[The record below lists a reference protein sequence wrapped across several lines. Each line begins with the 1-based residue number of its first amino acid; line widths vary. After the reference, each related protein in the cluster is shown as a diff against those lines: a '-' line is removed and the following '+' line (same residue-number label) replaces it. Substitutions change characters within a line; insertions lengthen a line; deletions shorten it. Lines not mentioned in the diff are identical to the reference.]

1 MFTAAEFKLIRED
14 CPEKLDSLLE
24 NLGIKKPVW
33 NKDDEF
39 KIYADLDDE
48 IIKKLCEKMNSDSI
62 IDGYTKL
69 MTLGDLH
76 FDYSETD
83 NELLATILKEHEQI
97 QERLK
102 EKIIES
108 EKISALPP
116 SVEPVEFNYS
126 KVKIEFS
133 RADFEI
139 GIPMPE
145 KKLTLKE
152 RKILSFPQDLAT
164 QIKNLIC
171 DYLREKEPHNVI
183 EAIEVSVKTKNGI
196 YPEKSSPRPKNIARH
211 EPPPFTPDKLSDIV
225 KSLNLVEDIIKAI
238 D

>member
-1 MFTAAEFKLIRED
+1 MFTAAEFRLICED

-24 NLGIKKPVW
+24 NLGIKKPAW

-48 IIKKLCEKMNSDSI
+48 IINKLCERMNSDSI

-83 NELLATILKEHEQI
+83 NELLATILKEQEKI

-108 EKISALPP
+108 KKISALPP
-116 SVEPVEFNYS
+116 ADEPVESDYS
-126 KVKIEFS
+126 DVEIVFS
-133 RADFEI
+133 RADFEF
-139 GIPMPE
+139 GISKLVLKNRE
-145 KKLTLKE
+145 KLK
-152 RKILSFPQDLAT
+152 FHQDLAT
-164 QIKNLIC
+164 QIKNLVC
-171 DYLREKEPHNVI
+171 DCLRKEGNYNVVK
-183 EAIEVSVKTKNGI
+183 AIEISVKTENVTYRPKFSTSQKNTAQ
-196 YPEKSSPRPKNIARH
+196 PEK
-211 EPPPFTPDKLSDIV
+211 PPFTQNEFSEVV
-225 KSLNLVEDIIKAI
+225 KSLSLVEDIIKSI
-238 D
+238 